1 MTTSS
6 ADAPRLTMVITEL
19 DIGGAERAFVQ
30 VAKGLSDRGW
40 KVDAVS
46 LRDAGPLAGP
56 LKDAAIPVTALG
68 CGGFADLRA
77 ITRLRRH
84 LKTRRPNVV
93 LSFLHQAN
101 IVSRLAAKGMGVS
114 AVVSG
119 VRVADRRRS
128 VAITEQLT
136 RCCVTH
142 YIAVSHSVA
151 QAHSALCRIPKQQ
164 IAAIPNGV
172 DVEEINNIPA
182 ADRNSLGLSASDF
195 VVLCAGRLTEQ
206 KSPLDVL
213 NAVMRVK
220 QQSADGNKVRLLF
233 VGDGPLRGMLESE
246 ITRHHLQS
254 MVTLCGWRPDLTSIM
269 KASNV
274 LVLASRWEGAPNVIL
289 EAQAAGLPVIAAD
302 VDGCRDLV
310 QDGMTGR
317 LFAAGDVAQL
327 TKMLI
332 EQVSDSSNALQM
344 AQSAVDWVRN
354 NATWNSVV
362 DNYNALLRNLVAG
375 K

>member
-1 MTTSS
+1 VTTSS

-40 KVDAVS
+40 KVDTVS
-46 LRDAGPLAGP
+46 LRDAGPLARA
-56 LKDAAIPVTALG
+56 LNDAAIPVTALG

-77 ITRLRRH
+77 IFRLRRY

-101 IVSRLAAKGMGVS
+101 IVSRLAAKGLGVS

-128 VAITEQLT
+128 VAITERMT

-142 YIAVSHSVA
+142 YVAVSHSVA
-151 QAHSALCRIPKQQ
+151 EAHSALCRIPKEQ
-164 IAAIPNGV
+164 ITAIPNGV
-172 DVEEINNIPA
+172 DVEEISNIPA

-206 KSPLDVL
+206 KAPLDVL
-213 NAVMRVK
+213 NAVVQFRE
-220 QQSADGNKVRLLF
+220 QGADVNKVRLLF

-246 ITRHHLQS
+246 IARHHLQS
-254 MVTLCGWRPDLTSIM
+254 TVTLCGWRADLTSIM

-274 LVLASRWEGAPNVIL
+274 LILASRWEGAPNVIL
-289 EAQAAGLPVIAAD
+289 EAQAAKLPVIASA

-310 QDGMTGR
+310 QDGVTGR

-327 TKMLI
+327 AKMLT
-332 EQVSDSSNALQM
+332 EQISDSSSALQR
-344 AQSAVDWVRN
+344 AQSAVDWIRN
-354 NATWNSVV
+354 HATWNSVV
-362 DNYNALLRNLVAG
+362 DRYNQLLRNLVAG